1 MWEPLNFVIKIDF
14 NNKILHILTYNNNI
28 PPMSRIF
35 LEAPHFQIGYVFTTK
50 NNNYLF
56 FPGYVYDTLPFIGE
70 RRTLT
75 IAEGGEANSYS

>member
-1 MWEPLNFVIKIDF
+1 
-14 NNKILHILTYNNNI
+14 
-28 PPMSRIF
+28 MSRIF